1 VAGLDQF
8 PLDAEISLSEVRSEQ
23 TLTDRLRAHHRL
35 RLRRRNELVG
45 VLLDRDA
52 WTALVRYVDRL
63 EAEAELREDEAAR
76 LLIAER
82 EPRAAF
88 EPGSSERAAEIFD
101 EADRAYARLREGHS
115 Q

>member
-1 VAGLDQF
+1 VPSLDQF
-8 PLDAEISLSEVRSEQ
+8 SLDAEISLSEVRSGQ
-23 TLTDRLRAHHRL
+23 TLTDRLQAHHRL

-63 EAEAELREDEAAR
+63 EAEVELREDEAAR

-88 EPGSSERAAEIFD
+88 ESGSAERAEEIFD
-101 EADRAYARLREGHS
+101 EADRAYERLREGLS
-115 Q
+115 K